1 MMGNLKDFFLK
12 YRGAI
17 IGALIAIVALV
28 LNIYKVIIGIIT
40 LFVGIY
46 IGNYIQHNKEIVK
59 IRIKDFI
66 DRL

>member
-1 MMGNLKDFFLK
+1 MGNLRDFFLK

-17 IGALIAIVALV
+17 IGALIAIVALL
-28 LNIYKVIIGIIT
+28 LNVYKIIIGVIT
-40 LFVGIY
+40 IFVGIY

-59 IRIKDFI
+59 IKIKDFI

>member
-1 MMGNLKDFFLK
+1 MDNLRDFFLK

-17 IGALIAIVALV
+17 IGALIAIVALM
-28 LNIYKVIIGIIT
+28 LHIYKIIIWTIVI
-40 LFVGIY
+40 FVGMY

-59 IRIKDFI
+59 IKIKDFI

>member
-1 MMGNLKDFFLK
+1 MDNLKDFFLK
-12 YRGAI
+12 YKGAI
-17 IGALIAIVALV
+17 IGALVAVIALT
-28 LNIYKVIIGIIT
+28 LHIYKIIIWTLVI
-40 LFVGIY
+40 FVGMY

>member
-1 MMGNLKDFFLK
+1 MDNLKEFFLK

-17 IGALIAIVALV
+17 IGALVSIVALM
-28 LNIYKVIIGIIT
+28 LHIYKIIIWTLVI
-40 LFVGIY
+40 FVGMY

-59 IRIKDFI
+59 IKIKDFI

>member
-1 MMGNLKDFFLK
+1 MDNIKEFFLK

-17 IGALIAIVALV
+17 IGALIAIVALL
-28 LNIYKVIIGIIT
+28 LNVYKIIIGIMTI
-40 LFVGIY
+40 FIGIY

-59 IRIKDFI
+59 IKIKDFI

>member
-1 MMGNLKDFFLK
+1 MDNVKDFFLK

-17 IGALIAIVALV
+17 IGALIAIVALL
-28 LNIYKVIIGIIT
+28 LNIYKFIIGIIT
-40 LFVGIY
+40 IFIGMY

-59 IRIKDFI
+59 IKIKDFI

>member
-1 MMGNLKDFFLK
+1 MDNVKGFFLK

-17 IGALIAIVALV
+17 IGALIAIVALL
-28 LNIYKVIIGIIT
+28 LNIYKIIIGIIT
-40 LFVGIY
+40 IFVGMY

-59 IRIKDFI
+59 IKIKDFI

>member
-1 MMGNLKDFFLK
+1 MDNLKEFFLK

-17 IGALIAIVALV
+17 IGALVATVALL
-28 LNIYKVIIGIIT
+28 LNVYKIIIGVIT
-40 LFVGIY
+40 IFVGIY

-59 IRIKDFI
+59 IKIKDFI